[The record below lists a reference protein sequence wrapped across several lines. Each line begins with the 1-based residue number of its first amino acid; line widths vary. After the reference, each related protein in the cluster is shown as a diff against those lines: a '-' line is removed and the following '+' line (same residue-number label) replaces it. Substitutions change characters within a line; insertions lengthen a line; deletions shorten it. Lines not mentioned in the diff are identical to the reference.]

1 MSLILLYVYKLI
13 GYMVIAFP
21 FYIIGRF
28 VYIKRKKQ
36 QASVGR
42 EFLLGFFFLYI
53 IAVAS
58 QTIIPK
64 WDAGIISSTG
74 EFYFNVQWSNKIAS
88 VNIIPF
94 RTLFLYLQANP
105 NIDNWSSLSMVN
117 IFGNMFVFTPIGIF
131 VPLLYRRLRSLK
143 KILIVAL
150 VVTCFI
156 EITQLFIGRSTDI
169 DDVIL
174 NTIGVMIGYGMFA
187 FVNSK
192 INRSVELKEKMKKYG
207 GI

>member
-1 MSLILLYVYKLI
+1 M
-13 GYMVIAFP
+13 
-21 FYIIGRF
+21 
-28 VYIKRKKQ
+28 
-36 QASVGR
+36 
-42 EFLLGFFFLYI
+42 LLGFFSLYI

-74 EFYFNVQWSNKIAS
+74 EFYFNVQWSNEIAS

-131 VPLLYRRLRSLK
+131 VPLLYRRVRSLK
-143 KILIVAL
+143 KISVVAL
-150 VVTCFI
+150 AVTCFI

-174 NTIGVMIGYGMFA
+174 NTIGVMIGYGMFV
-187 FVNSK
+187 FIKRK
-192 INRSVELKEKMKKYG
+192 INRRLKGNKKVWG
-207 GI
+207 